1 MNKKHPVQ
9 TAWHDF
15 CLLFYN
21 TRSEIRMETVKMKNK
36 VFENKTIAESHAID
50 GVAGCRFSD
59 SQHPVISEVFPTRIM
74 ALMQKRGR

>member
-1 MNKKHPVQ
+1 
-9 TAWHDF
+9 
-15 CLLFYN
+15 
-21 TRSEIRMETVKMKNK
+21 METVKMKNK